1 MKTVHR
7 MLPWAAVFLALLYVG
22 LQARPVEQPGDYD
35 LDAFGRVP
43 VSADGRVKPLDTVAR
58 TSLMFLSG
66 RQSFQLDGEHYSAIR
81 WLADVMGQRREV
93 DHYAVFRIDHP
104 DVVTLLH
111 QHASDEK
118 RFSLAQIMPH
128 WQQVVEQAQRA
139 ADVPGRQRDP
149 YQRQVLQLYRQVT
162 VLMELRQ
169 MQAPYMVPPTSED
182 EQWAPF
188 FRVVQDSRPASVT
201 HPAVEAI
208 TGILSAYHR
217 QQPAEFND
225 ALANYL
231 AVFDEHM
238 PSHAQRASYEVFFN
252 AFAPF
257 YHATLLY
264 VVTLLLAA
272 GSLLLRTM
280 TGSVWAG
287 TFARAALALLVVTF
301 VLHTFGL
308 ASRIYLQSRPPVT
321 NLYSSAVFVGWGA
334 VLLAIIAERF
344 HRLGLATLGA
354 AAVGFV
360 TLIIAHNLA
369 GDGDTMEM
377 MQAVLDSNF
386 WLATHV
392 IIINI
397 GYSATYLAGILGI
410 VYILLGVLTPW
421 LSKPLNQSLTKMVYG
436 TVCFAL
442 LFSFVGTVLGGIWAD
457 QSWGR
462 FWGWDPKEN
471 GAALIVLTHAI
482 ILHARWGGM
491 IQSRGMMVL
500 AVGGNI
506 VTAWAWFGTNMLGV
520 GLHSYGFMES
530 AMFWLFAFVLSQ
542 LAIMGLGLLP
552 PDAWRSTIG
561 RRAAKPPSPADSQ
574 LD

>member
-139 ADVPGRQRDP
+139 TDVPGRQRDP

-231 AVFDEHM
+231 AVF
-238 PSHAQRASYEVFFN
+238 
-252 AFAPF
+252 
-257 YHATLLY
+257 
-264 VVTLLLAA
+264 
-272 GSLLLRTM
+272 
-280 TGSVWAG
+280 
-287 TFARAALALLVVTF
+287 
-301 VLHTFGL
+301 
-308 ASRIYLQSRPPVT
+308 
-321 NLYSSAVFVGWGA
+321 
-334 VLLAIIAERF
+334 
-344 HRLGLATLGA
+344 
-354 AAVGFV
+354 
-360 TLIIAHNLA
+360 
-369 GDGDTMEM
+369 
-377 MQAVLDSNF
+377 
-386 WLATHV
+386 
-392 IIINI
+392 
-397 GYSATYLAGILGI
+397 
-410 VYILLGVLTPW
+410 
-421 LSKPLNQSLTKMVYG
+421 
-436 TVCFAL
+436 
-442 LFSFVGTVLGGIWAD
+442 
-457 QSWGR
+457 
-462 FWGWDPKEN
+462 
-471 GAALIVLTHAI
+471 
-482 ILHARWGGM
+482 
-491 IQSRGMMVL
+491 
-500 AVGGNI
+500 
-506 VTAWAWFGTNMLGV
+506 
-520 GLHSYGFMES
+520 
-530 AMFWLFAFVLSQ
+530 
-542 LAIMGLGLLP
+542 
-552 PDAWRSTIG
+552 
-561 RRAAKPPSPADSQ
+561 
-574 LD
+574 